1 MSRYI
6 LQRVGEEFGCTFNI
20 DPKPILGDW
29 NGSGC
34 HMNFSTESTRK
45 DGGLDYIK
53 QHCLKVLSE
62 KHKQHIFLYGE
73 GNELRLTGA
82 HETSS
87 IARFDYGEGNRGKS
101 IRIPIPTM

>member
-1 MSRYI
+1 M
-6 LQRVGEEFGCTFNI
+6 QRIGEEFGCTFNI

-53 QHCLKVLSE
+53 
-62 KHKQHIFLYGE
+62 
-73 GNELRLTGA
+73 
-82 HETSS
+82 
-87 IARFDYGEGNRGKS
+87 
-101 IRIPIPTM
+101 